1 MYIFSYLFML
11 FFLKYL
17 GEFFKP
23 LSYLLVLS
31 QSSVLKFEE
40 KVIITWSVLYHHY
53 QCELGF
59 LNCEQWN

>member
-1 MYIFSYLFML
+1 MYIFSCLFML

-17 GEFFKP
+17 GEFFKTFII
-23 LSYLLVLS
+23 SAG
-31 QSSVLKFEE
+31 SSTKFCVKFEK

-53 QCELGF
+53 QCELGL